1 MKALT
6 SKFKPIAIRIQ
17 FLFFLFLFLG
27 WGPPLFS
34 GTIAIRGGEIHTMD
48 GKIIRSG
55 TILIKEGKIVEIG
68 EDIQIPRDAE
78 IVDARGYMLYPGFVA
93 SSGQFSAGE
102 NINFESFTP
111 DTSALDRFDLHGDY
125 ALFIRGG
132 ITSAYVS
139 MPANRVI
146 SGRGAVVKLGNSGRL
161 SSVLNPEA
169 ALNINLIREAVLP
182 PMTDIFPAP
191 ITTEN
196 PIVHSFKQYP
206 SSSLGAFW
214 LLTELFRFE
223 PYSGDLAQYFGN
235 ISFSLKTLQGRGLP
249 LIIRCEKAS
258 EIRQAVELARAL
270 KMPLIIQRA
279 TEAYRVI
286 DIIKNNNVSVIA
298 EALVKPNGQSPGGS
312 ATGDADLENQLANIP
327 ALIRQGIPVAII
339 PDEERYLPDL
349 LWVVQYFQKFGI
361 SQEELFKTMTIN
373 PAKMFGLEDR
383 IGCLGKGRDAD
394 ILFLKNTAGKPLPRL
409 EKVMIEGRIVY
420 EEK

>member
-6 SKFKPIAIRIQ
+6 SRFMPIATRIQ

-27 WGPPLFS
+27 LGPPLFS

-48 GKIIRSG
+48 GKVIRSG

-93 SSGQFSAGE
+93 SSGQFSSGE

-111 DTSALDRFDLHGDY
+111 DALALDRFDLHGDY

-146 SGRGAVVKLGNSGRL
+146 SGRGAVVRLGNSGRL

-191 ITTEN
+191 ITTERSEE
-196 PIVHSFKQYP
+196 HTSELQ
-206 SSSLGAFW
+206 SL
-214 LLTELFRFE
+214 
-223 PYSGDLAQYFGN
+223 S
-235 ISFSLKTLQGRGLP
+235 
-249 LIIRCEKAS
+249 
-258 EIRQAVELARAL
+258 
-270 KMPLIIQRA
+270 
-279 TEAYRVI
+279 
-286 DIIKNNNVSVIA
+286 
-298 EALVKPNGQSPGGS
+298 
-312 ATGDADLENQLANIP
+312 
-327 ALIRQGIPVAII
+327 
-339 PDEERYLPDL
+339 
-349 LWVVQYFQKFGI
+349 
-361 SQEELFKTMTIN
+361 
-373 PAKMFGLEDR
+373 
-383 IGCLGKGRDAD
+383 
-394 ILFLKNTAGKPLPRL
+394 
-409 EKVMIEGRIVY
+409 
-420 EEK
+420 